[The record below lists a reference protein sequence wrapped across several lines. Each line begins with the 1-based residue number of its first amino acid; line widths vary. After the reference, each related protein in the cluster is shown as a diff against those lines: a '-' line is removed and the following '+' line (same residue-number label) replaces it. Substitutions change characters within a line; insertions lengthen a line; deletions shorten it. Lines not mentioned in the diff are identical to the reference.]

1 MSSPKSVSK
10 ARTPGRAGMKESS
23 EESKTPLLSNKKTDS
38 LSTKTKLPTIKEEP
52 EEEEPEEDEEEG
64 EEFEVSDI
72 ESDRGSKK
80 SGNGSDDD
88 DYFKGFYSTKDKY
101 EEEDEEDGESNQN
114 IPRQKVF
121 VKEPN
126 DPQDLHQ
133 EKKERKYDDI
143 FGKEDGIERWFDIP
157 YNVSI
162 EPKKKPLSNKGTG
175 MIKKGSLHKGE
186 EGSKEERLKIIVKI
200 ENYCQ
205 SFPGKISNIRPIDG
219 KEKLQKYLMTLNSMS
234 LNELLQEL
242 DVIRLSIG
250 RFKSY
255 DAVRLAYLTVVDGV
269 EKSGKLIGFDIEGYK
284 KDVEDNHQIDD
295 VIKELSCEYSF
306 DKYLDP
312 KMRLLGLSAFQL
324 MSTNKKNK
332 IMKQQT
338 EIIQKLDVKE
348 KFVNQETVDKYK
360 DL

>member
-1 MSSPKSVSK
+1 M
-10 ARTPGRAGMKESS
+10 
-23 EESKTPLLSNKKTDS
+23 LSNKKTDS

-52 EEEEPEEDEEEG
+52 EEEEEEPEEDEEEG

-101 EEEDEEDGESNQN
+101 KDKEEEEEDGEESNQN

-312 KMRLLGLSAFQL
+312 KIRLIGLSAFQL

>member
-1 MSSPKSVSK
+1 M
-10 ARTPGRAGMKESS
+10 
-23 EESKTPLLSNKKTDS
+23 
-38 LSTKTKLPTIKEEP
+38 PTIKEEP
-52 EEEEPEEDEEEG
+52 EEEDQEEEESEEEG

-101 EEEDEEDGESNQN
+101 KDKDEEEEESNKN

-162 EPKKKPLSNKGTG
+162 EPKKKSLPNKGTG

-219 KEKLQKYLMTLNSMS
+219 KEKMQKYLMTLNSMS